1 MKYSSVAGKGPH
13 GRAHRTTIS
22 EPGFLPRAWQIFA
35 AKLPCMRLAMAKLGS
50 VQITGFLPFR
60 REENIDVNLPDL
72 LFALKVKMN
81 ISWALEHSG
90 RTE

>member
-1 MKYSSVAGKGPH
+1 
-13 GRAHRTTIS
+13 
-22 EPGFLPRAWQIFA
+22 
-35 AKLPCMRLAMAKLGS
+35 MAKLGS